1 MGAEQIL
8 RLYGALWAAVL
19 GAAVGSFLDCMAV
32 RGELPRGR
40 SRCDS
45 CGHPLGPAE
54 LVPIFSYLV
63 FQGRC
68 RHCGSA
74 IPVRCLWAEIA
85 GAFSFA
91 ALWLHLGPG
100 LELLMHLILASLLLW
115 LSLDRL
121 DQPDHSRLPSIGSDR
136 EPSFVPVAPAGA
148 AAGDPAGYGDRAL
161 SVSLPLLLLSLGMD
175 RLVGQESMGGGDIK
189 LLFVLGLYF
198 SWMDVLLLLLV
209 ACVMAILWAVISGQ
223 GKAGRQIPF
232 GPFLSA
238 AWLAVVLWG
247 EPLITWYRGL
257 LG

>member
-1 MGAEQIL
+1 MEAEQIL

-19 GAAVGSFLDCMAV
+19 GAAVGSFLDCTAV

-63 FQGRC
+63 FRGRC

-115 LSLDRL
+115 LSLTDWISRTIPDRL
-121 DQPDHSRLPSIGSDR
+121 LL
-136 EPSFVPVAPAGA
+136 A
-148 AAGDPAGYGDRAL
+148 AAANRFLFLWLRQEPLKEAVPDMVIGAL

-198 SWMDVLLLLLV
+198 SWMDMLLLLLV